1 MYGIEIRTKDR
12 QYRELTHEYQ
22 TYKEMNNL
30 EEYFA
35 KNLNEESKERVL
47 ENVKALMQVTDW
59 SYYDPSQVMKM
70 ESQNPQSFLTQI
82 LMNNE
87 T

>member
-1 MYGIEIRTKDR
+1 
-12 QYRELTHEYQ
+12 
-22 TYKEMNNL
+22 MNNL